1 MVNKDLEIVF
11 NDFYFRYFLDI
22 LINSFIFL
30 SKIQP
35 AINLQFIA

>member
-22 LINSFIFL
+22 LINFFAFL

-35 AINLQFIA
+35 SC